1 MAANT
6 GQSSPDNQWLAM
18 LQEDVLEPA
27 LPIIDPHHHLWLRS
41 GYTYLMPELAADLAS
56 GHNIIATVYAECHS
70 MYRKDGVDGQRSLG
84 ETEFVRGQAA
94 MSNSGEFG
102 NARACDVM
110 FGNVDLTLGGAV
122 EPILEQ
128 HIEASGGRFRGV
140 RLSSGWHADDKIGN
154 VAAQPQLLLDP
165 RVNEAVAA
173 VKRLGLSL
181 DCWLYHP
188 QIDEVAQLAD
198 AHPDLT
204 IILNHVGSPILGGP
218 YRGKTD
224 DVFKQWKAAII
235 RLGKR
240 DNVFVKLGAL
250 PIRMPSYEGDRSLP
264 PSSQE
269 VAAAWQPWMETCI
282 EAFGPS
288 RSMYESNFPVQKRW
302 CSYQVCWNAFKRI
315 SAGASAAEKTDLFAG
330 SAARAY
336 RMENVL

>member
-18 LQEDVLEPA
+18 LQEDVLEPE

-70 MYRKDGVDGQRSLG
+70 MYRKDGADGQRSLG

-102 NARACDVM
+102 KARACDVM

-165 RVNEAVAA
+165 RVNEAVAV

-330 SAARAY
+330 AAARAY

>member
-70 MYRKDGVDGQRSLG
+70 MYRKDGADGQRSLG

-165 RVNEAVAA
+165 RVNEAVAV

-224 DVFKQWKAAII
+224 DVFKQWKAVII

-330 SAARAY
+330 AAARAY

>member
-70 MYRKDGVDGQRSLG
+70 MYRKDGADGQRSLG

-128 HIEASGGRFRGV
+128 HIEASGGCFRGV

-165 RVNEAVAA
+165 RVNEAVAV

-330 SAARAY
+330 AAARAY